1 MKNVNRFQ
9 VGEAMSNYG
18 GKREGSG
25 RSKKEE
31 TRHVRVPLSKVE
43 AVLAVRDSNYKHTIP
58 LYSNQVAAGL
68 LSPADDNVEDQV
80 NLQQY
85 LVKRP
90 EKTFLVRASGDS
102 MINAG
107 INSGALLIVDSS
119 KQAENGK
126 IVIAVINGELTV
138 KRLSV
143 KSGKVHLMPE
153 NPRYSPIEVT
163 QEMNFSLCGVV
174 THVIHET

>member
-1 MKNVNRFQ
+1 M
-9 VGEAMSNYG
+9 ATHG
-18 GKREGSG
+18 GKRDGAG
-25 RSKKEE
+25 RARKEE
-31 TRHVRVPLSKVE
+31 TRHVRVPLSKMD
-43 AVLAVRDSNYKHTIP
+43 AVLAIKDSNYQHTIP
-58 LYSNQVAAGL
+58 LYSGVVAAGL
-68 LSPADDNVEDQV
+68 LSPADDNVEEHV

-85 LVKRP
+85 LIKRP

-107 INSGALLIVDSS
+107 IKSGALLIVDSS
-119 KQAENGK
+119 KEPADGK
-126 IVIAVINGELTV
+126 IVIATINGELTV

-143 KSGKVHLMPE
+143 KVGRVKLMPE
-153 NPRYSPIEVT
+153 NPIFSPIEVT